1 MSCQGKSYTDVD
13 LASGPSKFLHMDTAE
28 QLRLPLRSVVS
39 RTGLTEHR
47 LRAWERR
54 YGAVSPSRTEG
65 GQRRYTE
72 GDLDRLRLLRDLV
85 AGGRSISS
93 IASFSTGELR
103 EVALVDRSG
112 AGLRS
117 EAPSFEEEILE
128 ALRAVENRDPGV
140 MYDLLARSAMLT
152 PSLDFLEGLLAPLL
166 RRIGR
171 LWEEG
176 TIGVGEEHLASQVVR
191 DLGGRLLRNSC
202 STGPVLLCTTPSGQR
217 HEFGALLAALAG
229 AAAGWRTLY
238 SGPDLPSEE
247 IACLAA
253 RAEARVVAL
262 SILHPAM
269 EPDVAGRL
277 RALKQ
282 VLPSDVDVV
291 VGGTS
296 QVREAASG
304 VDGLAFLRS
313 YREFTGFLESR
324 FNPGAPTPSES
335 GTSPPGGD

>member
-1 MSCQGKSYTDVD
+1 MS
-13 LASGPSKFLHMDTAE
+13 TAE
-28 QLRLPLRSVVS
+28 RPRLPLRSIVS

-54 YGAVSPSRTEG
+54 YGAVSPFRTKG

-72 GDLDRLRLLRDLV
+72 ADLDRLRLLRDLV
-85 AGGRSISS
+85 AGGRNIGS
-93 IASFSTGELR
+93 IASFSTDDLR
-103 EVALVDRSG
+103 ELALADRSG
-112 AGLRS
+112 GGLRS

-128 ALRAVENRDPGV
+128 ALRAVENRDPGAL
-140 MYDLLARSAMLT
+140 YDLLARSAMLT

-166 RRIGR
+166 RRIGG

-191 DLGGRLLRNSC
+191 DLGGRLLRTSG

-229 AAAGWRTLY
+229 AAAGWSTLY
-238 SGPDLPSEE
+238 PGPDLPSEE
-247 IACLAA
+247 IARLAA

-262 SILHPAM
+262 SILHPAL
-269 EPDVAGRL
+269 EPDLAGRL
-277 RALKQ
+277 RALKK
-282 VLPSDVDVV
+282 VLPSDVEVV

-296 QVREAASG
+296 QVRAAASG
-304 VDGLAFLRS
+304 VDGLTFLRS
-313 YREFTGFLESR
+313 YREFAGFLEGR
-324 FNPGAPTPSES
+324 FTRGAPAPAGFGNSF
-335 GTSPPGGD
+335 PGGV